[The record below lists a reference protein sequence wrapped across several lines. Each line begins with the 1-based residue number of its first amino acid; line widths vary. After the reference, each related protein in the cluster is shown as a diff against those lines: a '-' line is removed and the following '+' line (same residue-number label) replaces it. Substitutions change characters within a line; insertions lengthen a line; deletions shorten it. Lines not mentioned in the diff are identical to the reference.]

1 MATYDY
7 IINPTTG
14 KKVSLNTQVGLNIL
28 ERYTNELEGGGLKEI
43 KEWFIKKNK
52 ERTMTSTQKLMKRL
66 DDDHEKTRIIKVLI
80 KNIPRE
86 VLQNNRSLV
95 IKGRKDIIA
104 FEYFKFTPK
113 SNLEELR
120 NIADK
125 YDINLYAK
133 KLSRSPKKDNGPTA
147 LKKRIKEMKHERNTT
162 GFQRLI
168 DNRTLAKIER
178 IDRGPISG
186 YNVRRAKT
194 IMSKPLEKEGH
205 WAGE

>member
-1 MATYDY
+1 MTTYDY
-7 IINPTTG
+7 IVNPTTG
-14 KKVSLNTQVGLNIL
+14 KKVSLNTQLGLNIL

-66 DDDHEKTRIIKVLI
+66 DDDHEKMRIIKVLI

-104 FEYFKFTPK
+104 FEYFKFTTK

-125 YDINLYAK
+125 QDINLYAK

-147 LKKRIKEMKHERNTT
+147 LKKSIKAMKHEQNTT

-168 DNRTLAKIER
+168 DKRTLAETER

-205 WAGE
+205 WTGE

>member
-14 KKVSLNTQVGLNIL
+14 KKVSLNTQLGLNIL

-43 KEWFIKKNK
+43 KEWFIKKKK

-86 VLQNNRSLV
+86 VLENNRSLV
-95 IKGRKDIIA
+95 RKGRKDLIA
-104 FEYFKFTPK
+104 FKYFNFTVG
-113 SNLEELR
+113 STLEELR

-125 YDINLYAK
+125 HDINLYAK
-133 KLSRSPKKDNGPTA
+133 KLSRSSKKDNGPTA
-147 LKKRIKEMKHERNTT
+147 LKKHIKEMKDERNTT

-194 IMSKPLEKEGH
+194 IMSKPLEDRGIWKGD
-205 WAGE
+205 

>member
-1 MATYDY
+1 MTTYDY
-7 IINPTTG
+7 IVNPTTG
-14 KKVSLNTQVGLNIL
+14 KKVSLNTQLGLNIL

-43 KEWFIKKNK
+43 KEWFKRKSK
-52 ERTMTSTQKLMKRL
+52 EQSMTSTQKLMKRL
-66 DDDHEKTRIIKVLI
+66 DDDHEKMRIIKVLI

-104 FEYFKFTPK
+104 FEYFKFTTK

-125 YDINLYAK
+125 HDINLYAK

-147 LKKRIKEMKHERNTT
+147 LKKSIKAMKHERNTT

-168 DNRTLAKIER
+168 DKRTLAETER
-178 IDRGPISG
+178 IDRGPISS

-194 IMSKPLEKEGH
+194 IMSKPLEKQGH
-205 WAGE
+205 WTGE

>member
-7 IINPTTG
+7 IVNPTTG
-14 KKVSLNTQVGLNIL
+14 KKVSLNTKLGLNIL

-43 KEWFIKKNK
+43 KEWFKRKSK
-52 ERTMTSTQKLMKRL
+52 EQSMTSTQKLMKRL
-66 DDDHEKTRIIKVLI
+66 DDDHEKMRIIKVLI

-95 IKGRKDIIA
+95 LKGRKDIIA
-104 FEYFKFTPK
+104 FEYFKFTAK
-113 SNLEELR
+113 SKLEELR

-125 YDINLYAK
+125 HDINLYAK

-147 LKKRIKEMKHERNTT
+147 LKKHIKEMKHERNTT

-168 DNRTLAKIER
+168 DKRTLAETER
-178 IDRGPISG
+178 IDRGPISS

-205 WAGE
+205 WTGE